1 MQALKEI
8 AKELNKLTSDVL
20 ELLNIVK
27 AIEPIGKDKRFKQ
40 LEEKILETSGKLCRL
55 AVDVYEVAKREEP

>member
-27 AIEPIGKDKRFKQ
+27 TLEPIEKDKRFKQ
-40 LEEKILETSGKLCRL
+40 LEEKIMETSQKLCRL
-55 AVDVYEVAKREEP
+55 AVDVYEIAKKEEP

>member
-27 AIEPIGKDKRFKQ
+27 TLEPIEKDKRFKH
-40 LEEKILETSGKLCRL
+40 LEEKIMETSQKLCRL
-55 AVDVYEVAKREEP
+55 AVDVYEIARKEEP

>member
-27 AIEPIGKDKRFKQ
+27 AIEPIEKDKRFKQ
-40 LEEKILETSGKLCRL
+40 LEEKILETSRKLCRL
-55 AVDVYEVAKREEP
+55 AVDVYEISKKEEP